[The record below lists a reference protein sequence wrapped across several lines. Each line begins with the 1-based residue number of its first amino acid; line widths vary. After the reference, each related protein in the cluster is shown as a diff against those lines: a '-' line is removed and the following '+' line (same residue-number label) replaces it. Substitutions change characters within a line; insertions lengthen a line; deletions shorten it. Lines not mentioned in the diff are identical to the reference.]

1 MYQTS
6 KIEDFNVLIHGKGLF
21 DLPVKNEAYKKII
34 EMSRD
39 LKTRIIEQQC
49 FPSLKNQK
57 KDTFEFL
64 QNSVNI
70 L

>member
-6 KIEDFNVLIHGKGLF
+6 KTEDFNVLIDGKGLF

-49 FPSLKNQK
+49 FPSLKN
-57 KDTFEFL
+57 
-64 QNSVNI
+64 
-70 L
+70 